1 MHFTVPVIPVTSNF
15 QKPSLPLTGPWM
27 RYDFAADIARWNTM
41 ILFYLDS
48 PGFVVFP
55 PTQTE
60 FNRFVHRMADAFGHA
75 LQRLV
80 VRCGYGLEVEEHDI
94 DGEYVTYQTLEGTP
108 WESRIEGVNDYFLP
122 GGNLEGGIYEI
133 RRGSDGNLVGRAGSF
148 VEECGWLDDY
158 ETTFDF

>member
-1 MHFTVPVIPVTSNF
+1 
-15 QKPSLPLTGPWM
+15 M
-27 RYDFAADIARWNTM
+27 RYDFAEDIARWNTM
-41 ILFYLDS
+41 ILFYLES

-80 VRCGYGLEVEEHDI
+80 VRCGYGMEVEDSYI
-94 DGEYVTYQTLEGTP
+94 DGEYVTYQTIEGTP
-108 WESRIEGVNDYFLP
+108 WEGRIEGLNDYSFL
-122 GGNLEGGIYEI
+122 EAISRGGIYEI

-148 VEECGWLDDY
+148 VEECGWVDDY